1 MPANNVQNID
11 GKKRE
16 WLYLIDNKRYSLK
29 FPRNRNPFEFTYLK
43 HRKQSV
49 LSIVDFYVNLRAIKT
64 HTFKIRLV
72 GSSIKNKICI
82 KKSKVATEKKP
93 IEF

>member
-11 GKKRE
+11 GKKR

-49 LSIVDFYVNLRAIKT
+49 LSIVDFYVKSPRDKNT
-64 HTFKIRLV
+64 HTFKIRLAE
-72 GSSIKNKICI
+72 SLIKNKMCI